1 MPRTKISEYSSTANS
16 NTDIAGINV
25 DEGCAP
31 SGINNAIRAVMG
43 HLKDFQAGLS
53 GDTLPVA
60 SGGTG
65 SATGPAALI
74 ALGERTAATG
84 SIKIAT
90 GTTAE
95 RDGTP
100 ATGYFRFNSTTT
112 KFEGYNGT
120 AWGSVG
126 GGATGGGNDEVFVEN
141 SQTVT
146 TNYTMTSGKSASSA
160 GPITINTGV
169 TVTIPTGSRWVIL

>member
-1 MPRTKISEYSSTANS
+1 MAKTKISEYSSTANS
-16 NTDIAGINV
+16 NTDVANINI

-43 HLKDFQAGLS
+43 HLKDFQSGTS
-53 GDTLPVA
+53 GDLLLSERTSNTGSLKLPV
-60 SGGTG
+60 
-65 SATGPAALI
+65 
-74 ALGERTAATG
+74 
-84 SIKIAT
+84 

-100 ATGYFRFNSTTT
+100 ATGYFRFNTTNT
-112 KFEGYNGT
+112 KFEGYNGS

-146 TNYTMTSGKSASSA
+146 TNYTLTSGKSASSA
-160 GPITINTGV
+160 GPITINSGVSV
-169 TVTIPTGSRWVIL
+169 TVPDGSRWVVL

>member
-1 MPRTKISEYSSTANS
+1 MAKTKISEYSSTANS
-16 NTDIAGINV
+16 NTDIASINI

-31 SGINNAIRAVMG
+31 SGINNAIRALMAQI
-43 HLKDFQAGLS
+43 HDLYAGTS
-53 GDTLPVA
+53 GDVWPVA
-60 SGGTG
+60 AGGTG
-65 SATGPAALI
+65 SSTGPAALI

-84 SIKIAT
+84 SVKITT
-90 GTTAE
+90 GTTAQ

-100 ATGYFRFNSTTT
+100 ATGYFRFNTSTT

-146 TNYTMTSGKSASSA
+146 TNYTLTSGKSASSA
-160 GPITINTGV
+160 GPITINSGV
-169 TVTIPTGSRWVIL
+169 SVTIPSGSRWVIL